1 MRPFSKRRT
10 KTSRTALERPG
21 SRVKRSRLQSQLAP
35 RRIIWRLIWSPYC
48 AFHSHTRSMNL
59 SRPMVRRSRPSS
71 ASLRSTTIC
80 VAMPAW
86 SVPGSHRVLSPRM
99 RCQRMVTSISACSSM
114 WPMWSEPVT
123 LGGGM
128 TREKTRGRAFWEA
141 WKTPESIHHCAQCGS
156 NRCGSEN
163 FSICM
168 GSTMI
173 SSRAGWDSHSA
184 ACRGRTTRVHA
195 CALHRDSRPSFYVNR
210 RKDVFYC
217 HGCGQGGDVVRLAE
231 LLHGLSFQRAL
242 ATLMGPEEG
251 NGGRLWSD
259 ACDFYRH
266 QLRRSLEAQSY

>member
-71 ASLRSTTIC
+71 ASLRSTTIW
-80 VAMPAW
+80 VAIPAW

-99 RCQRMVTSISACSSM
+99 RCQRMGTSISACSSM

-156 NRCGSEN
+156 NRCGSET
-163 FSICM
+163 FSLCM
-168 GSTMI
+168 GILMI
-173 SSRAGWDSHSA
+173 SGRASRAVGEDTVEA
-184 ACRGRTTRVHA
+184 ALV
-195 CALHRDSRPSFYVNR
+195 
-210 RKDVFYC
+210 
-217 HGCGQGGDVVRLAE
+217 GGDAQDQVLFA
-231 LLHGLSFQRAL
+231 GAD
-242 ATLMGPEEG
+242 G
-251 NGGRLWSD
+251 
-259 ACDFYRH
+259 
-266 QLRRSLEAQSY
+266 LEAVQVVVEEEKELFGILVEEDMFVGAQAVSEGGDCGWMRLCPRRCVGRWISWHSRG